1 MIIEC
6 INCNKKFEV
15 DPDLIPI
22 TGRNIQCGSCDHIW
36 FFKKEKQLEINLS
49 ETKTNQV
56 KKTINI
62 EIPKLTESIIKEA
75 EERSTISKEKKDLEN
90 SNLPSDKNDQHK
102 YIDKD
107 KNTIGNLFSYF
118 VVTIITFIGLII
130 LLDTFKKPLV
140 KIFPK
145 LEILLFSL
153 YETLKDIELFIKD
166 LV

>member
-22 TGRNIQCGSCDHIW
+22 TGRNIQCGSCNHIW

-49 ETKTNQV
+49 ETKTNHV
-56 KKTINI
+56 KKTIKV
-62 EIPKLTESIIKEA
+62 EIPKLTENIIIEA
-75 EERSTISKEKKDLEN
+75 EKNFTISKEKKNLEN
-90 SNLPSDKNDQHK
+90 SNLPNDKNYHHK

-145 LEILLFSL
+145 IEIFLFNL

>member
-15 DPDLIPI
+15 DPNFIPI
-22 TGRNIQCGSCDHIW
+22 TGRNIQCGSCDYIW

-49 ETKTNQV
+49 ESKTNQV
-56 KKTINI
+56 KRTTNV

-75 EERSTISKEKKDLEN
+75 EKRLTTSKETKNLEN
-90 SNLPSDKNDQHK
+90 SNLRSDENNHYKH
-102 YIDKD
+102 IVKD
-107 KNTIGNLFSYF
+107 KNIVGGFLSYF

-145 LEILLFSL
+145 LEILLFNL

>member
-22 TGRNIQCGSCDHIW
+22 KGRNIQCGSCDHIW

-75 EERSTISKEKKDLEN
+75 EERLTISKEKMNLEN
-90 SNLPSDKNDQHK
+90 SNLLSDKNCLLYTSPSPRD
-102 YIDKD
+102 
-107 KNTIGNLFSYF
+107 
-118 VVTIITFIGLII
+118 GL
-130 LLDTFKKPLV
+130 LSRMP
-140 KIFPK
+140 
-145 LEILLFSL
+145 SSA
-153 YETLKDIELFIKD
+153 
-166 LV
+166 

>member
-15 DPDLIPI
+15 DPELIPI
-22 TGRNIQCGSCDHIW
+22 KGRNIQCGSCNHIW

-75 EERSTISKEKKDLEN
+75 EERSTISKEKKNLEN
-90 SNLPSDKNDQHK
+90 ANLLSDKNDHHK
-102 YIDKD
+102 YIVKD
-107 KNTIGNLFSYF
+107 NNIIVNFFSYF

-145 LEILLFSL
+145 IEIFLFNL